1 MVIRVP
7 ERVGYWGSGDNSK
20 GCLAAGNLLPAE
32 SQTLVL
38 GALRDHINALIFFFF
53 LPEFAI
59 MPT

>member
-7 ERVGYWGSGDNSK
+7 ERVGFWGSGDNSK

-38 GALRDHINALIFFFF
+38 GTLRDHINALIFFFF
-53 LPEFAI
+53 FA
-59 MPT
+59 

>member
-7 ERVGYWGSGDNSK
+7 ERVGFWGSGDNSK

-38 GALRDHINALIFFFF
+38 GTLRDPMQPRGIASDKVI
-53 LPEFAI
+53 A
-59 MPT
+59 